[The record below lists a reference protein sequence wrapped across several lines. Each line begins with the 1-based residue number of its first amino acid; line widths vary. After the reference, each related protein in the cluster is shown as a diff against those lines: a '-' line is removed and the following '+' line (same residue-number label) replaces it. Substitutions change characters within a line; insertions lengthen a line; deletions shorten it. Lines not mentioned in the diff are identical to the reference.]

1 MSAAGAPL
9 RVAIV
14 GVGPKGLFALERLLA
29 RHRPDGAPLEIELF
43 DPADAPGAGPN
54 YALDLPDYLRMNFA
68 AEQID
73 MWPADQGGAP
83 SPVSFSEWRRSRPGA
98 GEGSYPSRAT
108 VGRYLNQGFMRLV
121 KAASR
126 TVGIVHRRAR
136 VDSVARD
143 GRGWILNPVVD
154 QRFDEVLLT
163 VGHASTDER
172 SLAAGDWSHP
182 VPLIPSVF
190 PVDRMLSEAAVPAG
204 SVVAIRGFALTMIDA
219 ALALTEGRG
228 GRFAGDDP
236 LRVRYE
242 PSRMCP
248 DAIVPFSRS
257 GRPMLAKT
265 DPVWAADRG
274 VAQVGVEA
282 SARIRALAGPVD
294 IARDVAPQLAAVAT
308 AALERLGCPAAE
320 AEINDWLAAAVAG
333 PAPGTLTDP
342 EAELERSI
350 GVAAGAV
357 EPGVEWALGH
367 AWRVVYPAVVARFGE
382 GGLAPEHW
390 GTFRRLAAEMERIAF
405 GPPPVNAAK
414 LLALSRAGAVDLS
427 HTRSTLCSDGE
438 ATVLRSERGA
448 VNVDAVIDAVLPGP
462 GAVALHQPPV
472 DQLIGDGLARV
483 APNRRGLELT
493 PDATCVGASGS
504 PSVGLAAIGRPT
516 EDWVIGNDTLS
527 RSLHDWPDRWARRV
541 ISRAGTR

>member
-29 RHRPDGAPLEIELF
+29 RHRPNGAALDIELF

-73 MWPADQGGAP
+73 MWPPDQGALRLPCPSASGGAP
-83 SPVSFSEWRRSRPGA
+83 RRAPAQS
-98 GEGSYPSRAT
+98 SYPARAA

-136 VDSVARD
+136 VDRVARD
-143 GRGWILNPVVD
+143 DRGWILNPVAD

-163 VGHASTDER
+163 VGHAATDER
-172 SLAAGDWSHP
+172 SLAAGDWNHA

-204 SVVAIRGFALTMIDA
+204 SVVAVRGFALTMIDA

-228 GRFAGDDP
+228 GGFTGEDP

-242 PSRMCP
+242 PSRLCP
-248 DAIVPFSRS
+248 GVIVPFSRS

-265 DPVWAADRG
+265 DPAWAAERG
-274 VAQVGVEA
+274 VAEVGVEA
-282 SARIRALAGPVD
+282 SERIRALAGPVD
-294 IARDVAPQLAAVAT
+294 IARDLAPQLAAVAT
-308 AALERLGCPAAE
+308 TALERLGCPAAE
-320 AEINDWLAAAVAG
+320 AEINDWLATAVAG
-333 PAPGTLTDP
+333 AGPGALAQP

-350 GVAAGAV
+350 GVATGAV

-367 AWRVVYPAVVARFGE
+367 AWRVVYPAVVARLGE
-382 GGLAPEHW
+382 GGLPPEHW
-390 GTFRRLAAEMERIAF
+390 GTFRGLAAEMERIAF
-405 GPPPVNAAK
+405 GPPLVNAAK

-427 HTRSTLCSDGE
+427 HTRSKLCGDGE

-448 VNVDAVIDAVLPGP
+448 VDVDAVIDAVLPGP

-541 ISRAGTR
+541 IARAGTR